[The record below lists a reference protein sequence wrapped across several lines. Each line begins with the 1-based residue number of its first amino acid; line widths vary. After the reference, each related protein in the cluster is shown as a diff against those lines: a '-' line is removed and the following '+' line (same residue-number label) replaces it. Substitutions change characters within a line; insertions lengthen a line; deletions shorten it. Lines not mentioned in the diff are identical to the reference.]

1 MSRLQI
7 RHLGV
12 REYVSSYTAMR
23 RFTRERTADT
33 VDEFWCLQHPAVF
46 TLGANADAR
55 HILSRSDIPVVQSDR
70 GGQVTYHGP
79 GQGIIYLLLDLR
91 RKGIGIKTLVRQI
104 EQSVIDL
111 LGDYRIK
118 AIARPE
124 AHGVYIDDAKI
135 ASLGL
140 RVNGGCSYHG
150 VAVNVDMDLSPFS
163 QINPC
168 GLQGVAVTQ
177 LQDYG
182 VESDCL
188 QIHKALAL
196 RLCENLQYDDIKTVG
211 Q

>member
-1 MSRLQI
+1 MNRLQI
-7 RHLGV
+7 RYLNTQD
-12 REYVSSYTAMR
+12 YVSNYKEMR
-23 RFTRERTADT
+23 RFTRERTSDT
-33 VDEFWCLQHPAVF
+33 DDEFWCLQHPAVF
-46 TLGANADAR
+46 TLGANADMR
-55 HILSRSDIPVVQSDR
+55 HILTRSDIPVVQSDR

-79 GQGIIYLLLDLR
+79 GQIIIYLLLDLR
-91 RKGIGIKTLVRQI
+91 RKEIGIKTLVRQI

-111 LGDYRIK
+111 LEGYQID

-140 RVNGGCSYHG
+140 RVSGGCSYHG
-150 VAVNVDMDLSPFS
+150 VAINVDMDLSPFS

-168 GLQGVAVTQ
+168 GLAGVTVTQ
-177 LQDYG
+177 LKDHG

-188 QIHKALAL
+188 QIHKTLVL
-196 RLCENLQYDDIKTVG
+196 HLCERLQYDDVKTFG